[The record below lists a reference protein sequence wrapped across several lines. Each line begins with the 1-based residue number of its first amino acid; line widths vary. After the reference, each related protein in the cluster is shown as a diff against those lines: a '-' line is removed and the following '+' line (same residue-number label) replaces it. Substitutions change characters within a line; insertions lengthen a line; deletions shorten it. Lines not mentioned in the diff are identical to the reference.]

1 MDLFMPV
8 MDSIE
13 ATKAIRVELSDVEIM
28 ALTSVHEDASIA
40 RAVRAR
46 AIGYLLKD
54 TYADELQQAMRGVA
68 EGRVQLAPEVAA
80 KLMQETE
87 VLKLLARGKANKQIA
102 GDLFIEEK
110 TVKTHV
116 LGILRKFDV
125 RSRTQ
130 AALHAVSTGL
140 VNLDEQL
147 AGEPW

>member
-1 MDLFMPV
+1 